1 MTDPWIPN
9 DSDCRAIFAYLEPYS
24 RAVLAVSGGSD
35 SVALLHLAA
44 RWAGLPGM
52 SAPRLSVATVD
63 HGLRSGS
70 ADDAQFVV
78 SVAEKLGLPVAVLS
92 WDGVKPVQGIQE
104 QARQARYD
112 LLGRFAREGGEGRCA
127 VVTAHTEDDQAETLL
142 MRLAR
147 GSGPEGL
154 QGMRPVRALAPHEG
168 VDLVRPLLD
177 LSRSQ
182 LRSYLKEIGGA
193 WVDDPSNADH
203 RFERVRLRGAA
214 DTLGL
219 LGLTPS
225 MLARAAGRQR
235 RAVEALDAAV
245 DDLCQA
251 ALHLNGGLFAR
262 IDGREFHLRPS
273 EIQLRLLQRVLAMFG
288 GTSPRADL
296 AQVEQLTERLRRE
309 AMVKVTL
316 GGCEVRACRNE
327 IRVYRE
333 LGRADLQPVELNS
346 GDEAVWDNRFVIR
359 VHRARRPVSIRVL
372 DRAALTRIRRTVRP
386 RLSLPFRAAATLP
399 AVWLGEDLIAVGGL
413 EAVSMHGTD
422 GAEDASVEARFIFSP
437 RALDTPDAI

>member
-1 MTDPWIPN
+1 MTEPWIPT
-9 DSDCRAIFAYLEPYS
+9 DSELRAVFACLTPYA

-44 RWAGLPGM
+44 QWAGSPGL

-112 LLGRFAREGGEGRCA
+112 LLGRFARAGGEGRCA

-147 GSGPEGL
+147 GSGPDGL

-214 DTLGL
+214 ETLGQ

-225 MLARAAGRQR
+225 MLALAAGRQR

-262 IDGREFHLRPS
+262 IDGHEFHIRPA

-296 AQVEQLTERLRRE
+296 AQVEQVIERLRRE
-309 AMVKVTL
+309 AMVQVTL
-316 GGCEVRACRNE
+316 GGCEVRGCRNE
-327 IRVYRE
+327 IRVFRE
-333 LGRADLQPVELNS
+333 MGRADLLPVELNS
-346 GDEAVWDNRFVIR
+346 GDETVWDNRFLIR
-359 VHRARRPVSIRVL
+359 VHRARRPVSVRVL
-372 DRAALTRIRRTVRP
+372 DPATRTRIRRNVRP
-386 RLSLPFRAAATLP
+386 RVLLPARAAATLP
-399 AVWLGEDLIAVGGL
+399 AVWSGDDLIAVGGL
-413 EAVSMHGTD
+413 EAALMHGANGTGD
-422 GAEDASVEARFIFSP
+422 VSVEARFIFSQ
-437 RALDTPDAI
+437 